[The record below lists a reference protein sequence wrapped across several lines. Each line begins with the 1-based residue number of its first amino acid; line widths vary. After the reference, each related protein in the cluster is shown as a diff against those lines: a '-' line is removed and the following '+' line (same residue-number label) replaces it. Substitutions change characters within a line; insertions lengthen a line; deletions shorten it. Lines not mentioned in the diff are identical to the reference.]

1 MGEPWD
7 HGKRDRAG
15 PPTGSCLSGVRG
27 EGGDRKP
34 AGADKYKDEVTTHQ
48 DKPSQHTRAEHG
60 RGGGGGRGGRDWK
73 PKEAAINP
81 QDVGLGPYK
90 DQKAE
95 MARITEDQRYKV
107 RNITAQRVF
116 EQLQK
121 KPSTFNPALDTF
133 EDFAPRLIN
142 EIMSG
147 NKDCTQALPEG
158 VKHQCAKMMLF
169 KGRGSQAVQRVSLAG
184 NSNSSSS
191 PVAEYLIGKFDC
203 MAIPSRADFDS
214 NFEEV
219 KSVTPAPGSPAQAS
233 SASQPDFDVSSTG
246 WFWMLHMSAPN
257 IGESEEAEDFP
268 AYSKPDAYG
277 KLRLDQDEYLRDMKE
292 LWRTAI
298 MSMGRLGVDDG
309 VIFPFGMGAFLRNLG
324 KVDDHYS
331 KYDERMRGLRKGI
344 AEMVMDGIESLYGEP
359 VDVADPFATAPP
371 PAEAAP
377 KAAAKA
383 TAAPKAK
390 AKAKAKAAPKAA
402 AKAVQAKPARIHLCL
417 SVANAQESIENHNV
431 FIEAA
436 SQKAKTFP
444 RLKDLLQIH
453 RNIDVLQVAINLSG
467 QSALKVAVLNGA
479 NRKLIGNHWFTDGA
493 SLAIDE
499 NLHRRSASMAR
510 VALLLNS
517 GVAPRDRRDDEL
529 ADIVRILHGQVVSL
543 YDKDG
548 KGAAPAANAK
558 KEGGGGI
565 FGCCAKRKKPPAN
578 GAASANQGAPKGS
591 AAAPKAAAAG
601 AKAKPGKAPA
611 KGPDRV

>member
-1 MGEPWD
+1 MGD
-7 HGKRDRAG
+7 RDRSA
-15 PPTGSCLSGVRG
+15 PPTNSCLSGVSG
-27 EGGDRKP
+27 ADAWKT
-34 AGADKYKDEVTTHQ
+34 GADKYKDEGKRQ
-48 DKPSQHTRAEHG
+48 DKPNQHTKADQHTRA
-60 RGGGGGRGGRDWK
+60 GGGGRGGRDWK

-95 MARITEDQRYKV
+95 MARISEDQRYKV
-107 RNITAQRVF
+107 RDITVMRVL

-121 KPSTFNPALDTF
+121 KAITFNPALDTF
-133 EDFAPRLIN
+133 EEYAPRLIN
-142 EIMSG
+142 EIMNG
-147 NKDCTQALPEG
+147 NKDCTLALPEG
-158 VKHQCAKMMLF
+158 VRQQCQKMTLF
-169 KGRGSQAVQRVSLAG
+169 KGKGRGSIDVARAPPNG
-184 NSNSSSS
+184 NTNSASST
-191 PVAEYLIGKFDC
+191 PAEYLIGKFDC
-203 MAIPSRADFDS
+203 MALPARADFDS

-219 KSVTPAPGSPAQAS
+219 KPVANAQGSPAQAS
-233 SASQPDFDVSSTG
+233 NAPDFDVSSAG

-257 IGESEEAEDFP
+257 IGESEEAEDFA
-268 AYSKPDAYG
+268 AYSKYDAYG
-277 KLRLDQDEYLRDMKE
+277 KPRLDQDEYLRDMKE

-324 KVDDHYS
+324 KVDENYN
-331 KYDERMRGLRKGI
+331 KYDDRMRGLRKGI
-344 AEMVMDGIESLYGEP
+344 AEMVMDAIESLYGDP
-359 VDVADPFATAPP
+359 VDLVAEDPFATAPP
-371 PAEAAP
+371 LPAEAAP

-383 TAAPKAK
+383 GAKPKAAAP
-390 AKAKAKAAPKAA
+390 KAKAKAAPKAA
-402 AKAVQAKPARIHLCL
+402 AKAQEKPMRIHLCL
-417 SVANAQESIENHNV
+417 SVAHAQESIENHNV

-444 RLKDLLQIH
+444 RLRDLLQIH

-467 QSALKVAVLNGA
+467 QSSLKVAVLNGA

-510 VALLLNS
+510 IALLLNS
-517 GVAPRDRRDDEL
+517 GVAPRVREGDEL

-543 YDKDG
+543 SDKDG
-548 KGAAPAANAK
+548 KGAAAPATNVK
-558 KEGGGGI
+558 KEGGGGL
-565 FGCCAKRKKPPAN
+565 FGCCKKRNNTPAD
-578 GAASANQGAPKGS
+578 GAAQAKQAAPKGS

-601 AKAKPGKAPA
+601 SKAKPVNGKAPP